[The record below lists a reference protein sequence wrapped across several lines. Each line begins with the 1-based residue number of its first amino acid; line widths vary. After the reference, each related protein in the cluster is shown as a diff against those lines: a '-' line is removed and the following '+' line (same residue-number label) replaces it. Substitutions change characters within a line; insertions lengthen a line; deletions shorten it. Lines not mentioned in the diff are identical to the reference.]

1 MTHTLDR
8 VRTGPEK
15 PRFLVVKISIYTIV
29 NKRCRKGDDGQSGH
43 KINQMKGKPT
53 WVKEKILIPP
63 RTLTISLNATSL
75 YKCDRGWSL
84 GGGNIAWSY

>member
-1 MTHTLDR
+1 MSIDR

-29 NKRCRKGDDGQSGH
+29 NKRCRKGDDGQSGY

-53 WVKEKILIPP
+53 CVKEKMPIP
-63 RTLTISLNATSL
+63 TKDIDHFSSL